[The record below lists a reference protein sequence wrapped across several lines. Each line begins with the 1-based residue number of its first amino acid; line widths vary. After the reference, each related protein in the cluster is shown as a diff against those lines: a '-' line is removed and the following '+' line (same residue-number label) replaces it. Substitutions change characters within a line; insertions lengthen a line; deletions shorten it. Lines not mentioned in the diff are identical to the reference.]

1 MARTK
6 GPSCHSKSLEVSI
19 SSYNL
24 EKQRV
29 KESVAPQDN
38 THVASTCPLVKGSFC
53 RKYRSR
59 NRTCVTRCSWSPYAD
74 QWKYEDKI
82 SNRESNTPPWTKPL
96 SWLLHRATVSSLDE
110 RNIITCSGHT
120 LSFGFCLTGR
130 SPPRKSEV
138 SMCKWQLTEY
148 NFWFAKAA
156 NTWQIVVF
164 PHLWETHTRLAR
176 SMNFKYTSTNTPS
189 SKREEPWGEPHQS
202 HRDCWSTQ
210 GLCPLPQRALPPNT
224 STLPS
229 LSSRRASAAWTLWNR
244 TLSRLYPVSPTSS
257 TGSLN
262 CNALPTSMASRRMP
276 SVHTMWLN
284 LDSKVDIGVD
294 NLPIKGRVHV

>member
-1 MARTK
+1 
-6 GPSCHSKSLEVSI
+6 
-19 SSYNL
+19 
-24 EKQRV
+24 
-29 KESVAPQDN
+29 
-38 THVASTCPLVKGSFC
+38 
-53 RKYRSR
+53 
-59 NRTCVTRCSWSPYAD
+59 
-74 QWKYEDKI
+74 
-82 SNRESNTPPWTKPL
+82 
-96 SWLLHRATVSSLDE
+96 
-110 RNIITCSGHT
+110 
-120 LSFGFCLTGR
+120 
-130 SPPRKSEV
+130 
-138 SMCKWQLTEY
+138 MCKWQLTEY

-189 SKREEPWGEPHQS
+189 SKREEPWGEPHQC

-262 CNALPTSMASRRMP
+262 CNALPTSIASRRMP